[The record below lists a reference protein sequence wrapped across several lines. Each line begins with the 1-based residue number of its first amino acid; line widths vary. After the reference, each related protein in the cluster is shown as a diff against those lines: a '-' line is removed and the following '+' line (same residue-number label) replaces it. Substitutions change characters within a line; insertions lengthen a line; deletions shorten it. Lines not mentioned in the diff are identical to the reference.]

1 MSIKCDIVRELLAPV
16 QTYLYHGCE
25 RMVRMGN
32 DLLQRV
38 YLVMIKI
45 APIREARSTGLNF
58 VD

>member
-1 MSIKCDIVRELLAPV
+1 VSIKCDIVCELLAAV

-32 DLLQRV
+32 DLLQCV

-45 APIREARSTGLNF
+45 APIQEARSTGLNH